1 MKTEVDSSQ
10 KKLPYPI
17 IITQALTKRTEKVR
31 TGKEGLAKELLQFES
46 FVQKPNVI
54 MTQINNTVFVIKIDQ
69 NNKSCA
75 ILPFN
80 IDTEKNF
87 INNIKKIIYKL
98 IKEGI
103 LKGVFGSSTLDQMNI
118 YKTVKEEIGIPMG
131 ISQAQGTITC
141 IFDASIILKQG
152 NQ

>member
-46 FVQKPNVI
+46 FVQKPNV
-54 MTQINNTVFVIKIDQ
+54 KIDQ
-69 NNKSCA
+69 NNKSCV

-80 IDTEKNF
+80 MDTEKNF

-118 YKTVKEEIGIPMG
+118 YKTVKKEIGIPMG
-131 ISQAQGTITC
+131 ISQTQGTITC

>member
-1 MKTEVDSSQ
+1 M
-10 KKLPYPI
+10 
-17 IITQALTKRTEKVR
+17 
-31 TGKEGLAKELLQFES
+31 
-46 FVQKPNVI
+46 
-54 MTQINNTVFVIKIDQ
+54 
-69 NNKSCA
+69 
-75 ILPFN
+75 
-80 IDTEKNF
+80 DTEKNF

-118 YKTVKEEIGIPMG
+118 YKTVKKEIGIPMG
-131 ISQAQGTITC
+131 ISQTQGTITC

>member
-46 FVQKPNVI
+46 FVQKPDVK
-54 MTQINNTVFVIKIDQ
+54 INNTVFLIKIDQ
-69 NNKSCA
+69 NNKSCV

-80 IDTEKNF
+80 MDTEKNF

-131 ISQAQGTITC
+131 ISQTQGTITC